1 MRGHQRLWWI
11 WLLLCG
17 PVAAETLTLP
27 LEQRPEWLARDGI
40 VMAGSWEPLLF
51 RVRRD
56 GGEGYEPTAEQKVA
70 YAREQSPEM
79 IAQLKQLGVNF
90 VMMHCYKGGGLQA
103 ERESMADA
111 VRFAKLCREAG
122 LRVGV
127 YNYSGAFIWE
137 LFFKEMPQARDWLVL
152 DADGRPLPYHRTAR
166 YRYFWNRN
174 HPEAQAFYRQ
184 LVSFAIKDI
193 QADLIHFDN
202 YNIGPGSDENSAARF
217 REYLAARFKPEEL
230 REMGVADPASVRP
243 PLTGSPDRMLRRA
256 WLDFTSQSLA
266 DSFRD
271 MSRYARGLRP
281 DILMEVNPGG
291 PGDRIHPPVDHGRLC
306 QGGEAFWD
314 EGAGP
319 GFREG
324 KLQTRI
330 RTYKVAR
337 GMNNMAFVY
346 TTAPLE
352 MAESMA
358 FNLDSLGC
366 VCWFEYGTL
375 VARPGVKDP
384 VSPALKPFIDFF
396 HQRRDLLRDAQVVA
410 DAAVLRSFPSQVF
423 GNPQNASLTAAVEQT
438 LIEKRVPFTIIY
450 DHQLADLQRYPV
462 LVLAGC
468 VAMSDG
474 QVAQITTYVRDG
486 GSLCIVG
493 PAATHD
499 EWMRPRP
506 KPALAD
512 LPAGQVARVAPEG
525 DCVSGIA
532 SLCPGGLSLEVKAE
546 AGVCA
551 ELTSQTGRRLVHL
564 VNYRQGEPAKNVG
577 IRLRVPDG
585 HEVGE
590 LTLAGPGHADR
601 SLSFRSQGPH
611 VLAEVP
617 IVEVYEILLANL
629 RKAER

>member
-1 MRGHQRLWWI
+1 MRGRQRLWWM

-27 LEQRPEWLARDGI
+27 LDQRPEWVARDGI

-56 GGEGYEPTAEQKVA
+56 GGEGYEPTPEQKAA

-79 IAQLKQLGVNF
+79 IAQLRQLGVNF

-137 LFFKEMPQARDWLVL
+137 LFFKEMPQAKDWLVL
-152 DADGRPLPYHRTAR
+152 DANGQPLPYYRTAR

-174 HPEAQAFYRQ
+174 HPDAQAFYRQ
-184 LVSFAIKDI
+184 LVSFAVKDI
-193 QADLIHFDN
+193 QVDLIHFDN
-202 YNIGPGSDENSAARF
+202 YNIGPGGDENSAARF
-217 REYLAARFKPEEL
+217 REYLAARFKPQEL
-230 REMGVADPASVRP
+230 EGMGAADLASVRP
-243 PLTGSPDRMLRRA
+243 PLTGSSDKMLGRA
-256 WLDFTSQSLA
+256 WLDFASQSLA
-266 DSFRD
+266 DSFCD

-306 QGGEAFWD
+306 RGGEAFWD
-314 EGAGP
+314 EGAEP

-337 GMNNMAFVY
+337 SMNNMAFVY
-346 TTAPLE
+346 TTTPLE

-384 VSPALKPFIDFF
+384 VSPALKPFIEFF
-396 HQRRDLLRDAQVVA
+396 HQRRDLLRDARVVA
-410 DAAVLRSFPSQVF
+410 DAAVLRSFPSQAF
-423 GNPQNASLTAAVEQT
+423 GNPQNAALTARVEQK
-438 LIEKRVPFTIIY
+438 LIEERVPFQIIH
-450 DHQLADLQRYPV
+450 DHQLGDLRRYPV

-474 QVAQITTYVRDG
+474 QVDQITKYVRDG

-512 LPAGQVARVAPEG
+512 LPAGEVLRLGEQEDSVAGV
-525 DCVSGIA
+525 VTV
-532 SLCPGGLSLEVKAE
+532 CPGGLSLETRAE
-546 AGVCA
+546 PGLCA
-551 ELTSQTGRRLVHL
+551 ELTSQKGRRLVHL
-564 VNYRQGEPAKNVG
+564 VNYRQGQSPKSVG
-577 IRLRVPDG
+577 VRLRVPDG
-585 HEVGE
+585 YEVKD

-601 SLSFRSQGPH
+601 SLDFRSQGSH

-617 IVEVYEILLANL
+617 AVEVYEIVVASLQPIA
-629 RKAER
+629 R